1 MKGTTKMI
9 QLHGL
14 NKDQREIA
22 NMLCYCNS
30 LEEVQFL
37 MKYLLTDN
45 DRRTACTILEIIE
58 QEMAEEDIAT
68 ENLVRIQR
76 HVTELFMRCRP

>member
-1 MKGTTKMI
+1 MI

-22 NMLCYCNS
+22 NMLCDCNS

-37 MKYLLTDN
+37 IKYMLTEN
-45 DRRTACTILEIIE
+45 DRKTACTILEIIE
-58 QEMAEEDIAT
+58 QEMAEEDIDTAS
-68 ENLVRIQR
+68 LASIQYQ
-76 HVTELFMRCRP
+76 VKDLFMRCRP

>member
-1 MKGTTKMI
+1 MI

-22 NMLCYCNS
+22 NMLCDCNS
-30 LEEVQFL
+30 LEEIDFL
-37 MKYLLTDN
+37 IKYMLTEN

-58 QEMAEEDIAT
+58 QEMAEEDIDASS
-68 ENLVRIQR
+68 LASIQYQ
-76 HVTELFMRCRP
+76 VKDLFMRCRP

>member
-1 MKGTTKMI
+1 MI

-22 NMLCYCNS
+22 NMLCDCNS
-30 LEEVQFL
+30 LEEVEFL
-37 MKYLLTDN
+37 IKYMLTEN

-58 QEMAEEDIAT
+58 QEMAEEDIDTAS
-68 ENLVRIQR
+68 LASIQYQ
-76 HVTELFMRCRP
+76 VKDLFMRCRP

>member
-1 MKGTTKMI
+1 MKGITKMI

-22 NMLCYCNS
+22 NMLCDCNS

>member
-22 NMLCYCNS
+22 NMLCDCNS

>member
-1 MKGTTKMI
+1 MI

-22 NMLCYCNS
+22 NMLCDCNS

-37 MKYLLTDN
+37 IKYMLTDN

-58 QEMAEEDIAT
+58 QEMAEEDIDTAS
-68 ENLVRIQR
+68 LASIQYQ
-76 HVTELFMRCRP
+76 VTDLFMRCRP

>member
-1 MKGTTKMI
+1 MI

-22 NMLCYCNS
+22 NMLCDCNS
-30 LEEVQFL
+30 LEELQFL
-37 MKYLLTDN
+37 MKFLLTEN
-45 DRRTACTILEIIE
+45 DRRTACTILEIID
-58 QEMAEEDIAT
+58 QEMAEEDITA

>member
-1 MKGTTKMI
+1 
-9 QLHGL
+9 
-14 NKDQREIA
+14 
-22 NMLCYCNS
+22 MLCDCNS

>member
-1 MKGTTKMI
+1 MI

-22 NMLCYCNS
+22 NMLCDCNS

-37 MKYLLTDN
+37 IKYMLTEN
-45 DRRTACTILEIIE
+45 DRKTACTILEIIE
-58 QEMAEEDIAT
+58 QEMAEEDIDAT
-68 ENLVRIQR
+68 SLASIQYQ
-76 HVTELFMRCRP
+76 VKDLFMRCRP

>member
-1 MKGTTKMI
+1 MI

-22 NMLCYCNS
+22 NMLCDCNS
-30 LEEVQFL
+30 LEEIDFL
-37 MKYLLTDN
+37 IKYMLTEN

-58 QEMAEEDIAT
+58 QEMAEEDIDTAS
-68 ENLVRIQR
+68 LASIQYQ
-76 HVTELFMRCRP
+76 VKDLFMRCRP

>member
-1 MKGTTKMI
+1 MI

-22 NMLCYCNS
+22 NMLCDCNS
-30 LEEVQFL
+30 LEEIDFL
-37 MKYLLTDN
+37 IKYMLTEN

-58 QEMAEEDIAT
+58 QEMAEEDIDTAS
-68 ENLVRIQR
+68 LASIQYQ
-76 HVTELFMRCRP
+76 VTDLFMRCRP

>member
-1 MKGTTKMI
+1 MI

-22 NMLCYCNS
+22 NMLCDCNS

>member
-1 MKGTTKMI
+1 MI

-22 NMLCYCNS
+22 NMLCDCNS
-30 LEEVQFL
+30 LEEIDFL
-37 MKYLLTDN
+37 IKYMLTEN

-58 QEMAEEDIAT
+58 QEMAEEDIDAT
-68 ENLVRIQR
+68 SLASIQYQ
-76 HVTELFMRCRP
+76 VKDLFMRCRP

>member
-22 NMLCYCNS
+22 NMLCDCDS
-30 LEEVQFL
+30 VEEVEFL
-37 MKYLLTDN
+37 MKYMLTDN

-58 QEMAEEDIAT
+58 QEMAEEDIDIT
-68 ENLVRIQR
+68 DLHVIQYQ
-76 HVTELFMRCRP
+76 VADLFMRCRP

>member
-22 NMLCYCNS
+22 NMLCDCNS
-30 LEEVQFL
+30 LEELQFL
-37 MKYLLTDN
+37 MKFLLTEN
-45 DRRTACTILEIIE
+45 DRRTACTILEIID
-58 QEMAEEDIAT
+58 QEMAEEDITA

>member
-22 NMLCYCNS
+22 NMLCDCNS
-30 LEEVQFL
+30 LEELQFL
-37 MKYLLTDN
+37 MKFLLTEN
-45 DRRTACTILEIIE
+45 DRRTACTILEIID
-58 QEMAEEDIAT
+58 QEMAEEDITA

-76 HVTELFMRCRP
+76 HVTGLFMRCRP